1 MIKLR
6 NILDEISGKDVSAI
20 KSLGKPILVAL
31 RKELNT
37 DPVIVNNNID
47 STFSIDKD
55 GYMSVDMKDGKHVQI
70 STKNDLPNKLV
81 AKQANKSFFKPPIET
96 IFYYKVT

>member
-1 MIKLR
+1 
-6 NILDEISGKDVSAI
+6 
-20 KSLGKPILVAL
+20 
-31 RKELNT
+31 
-37 DPVIVNNNID
+37 
-47 STFSIDKD
+47 
-55 GYMSVDMKDGKHVQI
+55 MSVDMKDGKHVQI